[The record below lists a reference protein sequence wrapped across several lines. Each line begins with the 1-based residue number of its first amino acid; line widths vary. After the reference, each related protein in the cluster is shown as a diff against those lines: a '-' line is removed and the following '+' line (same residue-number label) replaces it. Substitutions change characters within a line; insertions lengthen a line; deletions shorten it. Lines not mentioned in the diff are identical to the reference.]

1 MFWMANCFA
10 AGDEKELVS
19 GVEVELV
26 FRWDY
31 WLSQKADGAGVCS
44 IWVVPLLDQV
54 LGILAIF
61 PAGKRNVY
69 PP

>member
-1 MFWMANCFA
+1 MLWMANCFA
-10 AGDEKELVS
+10 AGDEQGLVS
-19 GVEVELV
+19 GVKVEPV

-31 WLSQKADGAGVCS
+31 WLSQKVDDAGVCS

-61 PAGKRNVY
+61 PAEKRYVC